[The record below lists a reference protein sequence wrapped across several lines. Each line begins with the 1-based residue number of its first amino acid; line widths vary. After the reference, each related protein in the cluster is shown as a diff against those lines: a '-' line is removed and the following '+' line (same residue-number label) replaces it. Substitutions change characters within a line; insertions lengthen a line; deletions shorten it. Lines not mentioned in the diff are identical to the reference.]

1 MRYPARAR
9 SHHHSLGEGAPLAE
23 DTAVT
28 VDAAPPASHAEAIRA
43 LAEAAAAIREN
54 VSRVIVGAEESIEL
68 LLVALLARGHV
79 LLEDVPG
86 TGKTMAARAFA
97 RSVGA
102 EFSRI
107 QCTPDLMPSDIL
119 GVHFYSQKTGEF
131 EFREGP
137 LVAPIVLADEVNRA
151 TPRTQSALLQAMEER
166 TITVDGETRDLP
178 QPFVVLA
185 TQNPIELEG
194 TFPLPEAQLDRFLL
208 RLRLGYPSEDDEI
221 RVLRRF
227 EARSPLDELQPVVAA
242 AELVRLSESLS
253 EVHVEDVVARYVVR
267 IIRATREHAAFEL
280 GASPRASLA
289 LFRAVRALAAVE
301 GRDYVRPDDVKR
313 LAPAV
318 LGHRLL
324 LSSQTQLRGRTADDV
339 LDEILRAVAVPVA
352 DVPGAE
358 AQAAADRVPADA
370 TDGADRPAAEAAE
383 AAEPPAEWERPGRRH
398 GMEEGRGMAEAG
410 DGADPP

>member
-1 MRYPARAR
+1 M
-9 SHHHSLGEGAPLAE
+9 
-23 DTAVT
+23 
-28 VDAAPPASHAEAIRA
+28 DAAPPASHAEAIRA

-79 LLEDVPG
+79 LLDDVPG

-97 RSVGA
+97 RSIGA

-107 QCTPDLMPSDIL
+107 QFTPDLMPSDIL
-119 GVHFYSQKTGEF
+119 GVHFYSQKSGEF
-131 EFREGP
+131 EYREGP
-137 LVAPIVLADEVNRA
+137 LIAPIVLADEVNRA

-166 TITVDGETRDLP
+166 TITVDGQTRDLP

-208 RLRLGYPSEDDEI
+208 RLRLGYPSEEDEI

-227 EARSPLDELQPVVAA
+227 EAGSPLDDLQPVVAA
-242 AELVRLSESLS
+242 GELVRLSESLS

-313 LAPAV
+313 LAAAV
-318 LGHRLL
+318 LGHRLV
-324 LSSQTQLRGRTADDV
+324 LSSQTQLRGRSADDV
-339 LDEILRAVAVPVA
+339 LDEILRSVAVPVA

-358 AQAAADRVPADA
+358 AQTAADRVPADG
-370 TDGADRPAAEAAE
+370 TDGADGAAAEAAE
-383 AAEPPAEWERPGRRH
+383 AADAGEATEPPPEWARPGQR
-398 GMEEGRGMAEAG
+398 GGMAEGG